1 MDVSVKRWSMI
12 RPAQDTP
19 KERQWISNLDVV
31 RPTFH
36 VPLLFFYKPNGSSD
50 FFKRQVLQEALSKT
64 LVQFYPMA
72 GRLGRDENGRLEIL
86 CNAEGV
92 LWIEAETTSAMDDLD
107 GFTPCSKLRKLVP
120 TADYSGDISSYPL
133 IMAQVTTLKCGG
145 VCLGIATHCTLAD
158 GTTTFHFINSW
169 SEMARGLPQIS
180 MPPLIN
186 RTLLQARVPPIPRF
200 HHLEC
205 DLPPSLNTSTSL
217 GPNNHK
223 PSTISI
229 FKITQN
235 QLNTLKAKSWEHGN
249 KTNYSTYTI
258 LAAYI
263 WRCATK
269 ARGLSYD
276 QPTKLNMPINGRPRL
291 HPPLPST
298 YVGNAV
304 FAASLIALSGNLQS
318 EPFVNTL
325 ERVHGTLKRMN
336 NEYLKSA
343 LDYLETLPDIT
354 AATIKPGTYQCPN
367 LNINKWTRLSIY
379 DADFGWGRPIYMGLA
394 NVVEEGKIF
403 ILPSPTDDGSLSLV
417 ACLQIAHMKLFEKHL
432 YEGLKSFNKIKAR
445 Y

>member
-31 RPTFH
+31 VPTDH

-50 FFKRQVLQEALSKT
+50 FFKPQVLQEALSKT

-92 LWIEAETTSAMDDLD
+92 LWIEAETASAMDDLD

-145 VCLGIATHCTLAD
+145 VCLGIATHHTLTD
-158 GTTTFHFINSW
+158 GTTAFHFISSW
-169 SEMARGLPQIS
+169 SEIARGLPQIS
-180 MPPLIN
+180 MPPLID
-186 RTLLQARVPPIPRF
+186 RTLLRARVPPIHRF
-200 HHLEC
+200 HHLEY
-205 DLPPSLNTSTSL
+205 DPPPSLNTSTSL
-217 GPNNHK
+217 GPNTHK
-223 PSTISI
+223 PSTVSV

-249 KTNYSTYTI
+249 KTNYNTYII

-276 QPTKLNMPINGRPRL
+276 QPTKLNMPVNGRPRL

-298 YVGNAV
+298 YVGNAM
-304 FAASLIALSGNLQS
+304 FAASLITLSGNLQS

-336 NEYLKSA
+336 NEYLRFWMGSTNIHGSSKR
-343 LDYLETLPDIT
+343 
-354 AATIKPGTYQCPN
+354 CP
-367 LNINKWTRLSIY
+367 
-379 DADFGWGRPIYMGLA
+379 
-394 NVVEEGKIF
+394 
-403 ILPSPTDDGSLSLV
+403 
-417 ACLQIAHMKLFEKHL
+417 
-432 YEGLKSFNKIKAR
+432 
-445 Y
+445 